1 MLRIDRAAVNTVQD
15 ASTAGDLVELIQ
27 EAIRLEFS
35 TIPPYLTAMLSLKPG
50 TNREIWRTIHDIVVD
65 EMLHMTIACN
75 LLNALGRR
83 PTIAD
88 AGFVPVYPSSLP
100 LGIGTGLEV
109 GLEPFSRE
117 LVKCVFM
124 EIEEPE
130 NPLVFRSAR
139 SADEALPSFATIGE
153 FYRTLAAKLL
163 ELGDGVVTGDPARQ
177 VVAPRWFPTARLFAI
192 TDTATA
198 ARALRLIVEEGEG
211 TAVAPVDPDGDI
223 AHYYR
228 FEAIFRGHRL
238 VRDTTTAAG
247 YSFSGPPYH
256 VEADAIW
263 PLTSN
268 QRLADLDD
276 KTDAW
281 RRGQQFRA
289 TFTRLLQALQRVF
302 DGAPE
307 HLDAAMGVM
316 FELKLA
322 GQILVSQ
329 PVLVEGNPTGRTA
342 GPVFEYA
349 VLNQ

>member
-153 FYRTLAAKLL
+153 FYRTLRDKLI
-163 ELGDGVVTGDPARQ
+163 ELGDAVFSGDPVRQ
-177 VVAPRWFPTARLFAI
+177 LMSPQWFPAERLFPI
-192 TDTATA
+192 TDVDSAV
-198 ARALRLIVEEGEG
+198 RALTLVVEEGEG
-211 TAVAPVDPDGDI
+211 TEIAPVDPDGDI

-228 FEAIFRGHRL
+228 FEAIWRGRRL
-238 VRDTTTAAG
+238 VADPTAPLG
-247 YSFSGPPYH
+247 YSFTGPEYPFDPDG
-256 VEADAIW
+256 VW
-263 PLTSN
+263 PLVAN
-268 QRLADLDD
+268 QRIDDLD
-276 KTDAW
+276 TDTEAW
-281 RRGQQFRA
+281 RRVHQFQA
-289 TFTRLLQALQRVF
+289 IFTRLLTALQRVF
-302 DGAPE
+302 DGEPE
-307 HLDAAMGVM
+307 RLDVAMGTM
-316 FELKLA
+316 FELKIA
-322 GQILVSQ
+322 GQ
-329 PVLVEGNPTGRTA
+329 VLVGLPAIVDGVATGSTA
-342 GPVFEYA
+342 GPVFGYTLINE
-349 VLNQ
+349 